1 MAENWQLDVEVRPLG
16 RGEEALQE
24 ALRLAAMED
33 APDAF
38 GEPLDKV
45 SNHPDNYWQR
55 LRDSVTGRAG
65 QMSMLACADSRP
77 VGFIYGVRSKDYGEL
92 RLGGVWVESRYRHR
106 GVGRQLV
113 QALIEWAE
121 SKGFPSI
128 GLWAPEHR
136 PEVVALYRSLGF
148 ETTGKSRPLPGDE
161 SRQLL
166 EMRRDGDRGSY

>member
-1 MAENWQLDVEVRPLG
+1 MADDWQLDVEVRPLG

-24 ALRLAAMED
+24 ALRLAAMEE

-55 LRDSVTGRAG
+55 LRESVTGRAG

-77 VGFIYGVRSKDYGEL
+77 IGFIYGVRSKDYGEL
-92 RLGGVWVESRYRHR
+92 RLGGVWVESRYRQR

-148 ETTGKSRPLPGDE
+148 ETAGATRPLPGDE

-166 EMRRDGDRGSY
+166 EMRRDGERPA